1 VRLSCTL
8 VLRLVTG
15 KQATRSVGSYCGIA
29 HHTAGKNGWVINY
42 LLFYQIN
49 VVKLLSRCSFHLQ
62 AVLDILTRNRS
73 IDTLQKLSPESPL
86 FIVLIIISFLVVTLS
101 AWLSSKPFVLKPF
114 GVNDIIQLL
123 TLLLFISLLLE
134 RSLEVF
140 ITTWRGPFV
149 EQLDISIQQEKDL
162 VSEKIRLMEVQQKQ
176 FPSLESNQ
184 VTGLPPE
191 GMSLEQQIIQNF
203 TQSQQESLKIFKP
216 QMDDLNQKER
226 QRAAY
231 KSDTRII
238 ALWTSLLFGLL
249 MSAIGIR
256 SIEPLVVIDLD
267 NPIQVVIFRCL
278 DALLTGGLIAG
289 GSEGIHKLIKVFIDF
304 MEATSKQ
311 IKS

>member
-1 VRLSCTL
+1 MT
-8 VLRLVTG
+8 
-15 KQATRSVGSYCGIA
+15 
-29 HHTAGKNGWVINY
+29 HHTFRNKGRVINY

-62 AVLDILTRNRS
+62 AVLDIVTRNRS
-73 IDTLQKLSPESPL
+73 IDTLLKLSPESPL

-101 AWLSSKPFVLKPF
+101 TWLSSKPFVLKPF
-114 GVNDIIQLL
+114 GVNDIVQLL
-123 TLLLFISLLLE
+123 TLQLFISLLLE

-149 EQLDISIQQEKDL
+149 EQLDINIEQKKAL
-162 VSEKIRLMEVQQKQ
+162 LSEKIRLMEVQQKQ
-176 FPSLESNQ
+176 LLESNQ
-184 VTGLPPE
+184 ISGLPPE

-203 TQSQQESLKIFKP
+203 TQNQQEPLKIFQP
-216 QMDDLNQKER
+216 QMDDINEKER
-226 QRAAY
+226 QKTAY
-231 KSDTRII
+231 KSDTRTI

-267 NPIQVVIFRCL
+267 NPIQVIIFRCL

-311 IKS
+311 IKNQGSS

>member
-1 VRLSCTL
+1 MT
-8 VLRLVTG
+8 
-15 KQATRSVGSYCGIA
+15 
-29 HHTAGKNGWVINY
+29 HHTFRKKGRVINY

-62 AVLDILTRNRS
+62 AVLDIVTRNRS
-73 IDTLQKLSPESPL
+73 IDTLLKLSPESPL

-101 AWLSSKPFVLKPF
+101 TWLSSKPFILKPF
-114 GVNDIIQLL
+114 GVNDIVQLL
-123 TLLLFISLLLE
+123 TLQLFISLLLE

-149 EQLDISIQQEKDL
+149 EQLDINIEQKKAL
-162 VSEKIRLMEVQQKQ
+162 LSEKIRLMEVQQKQ
-176 FPSLESNQ
+176 LLESNQ
-184 VTGLPPE
+184 ISGLPPE

-203 TQSQQESLKIFKP
+203 TQNQQEPLKIFQP
-216 QMDDLNQKER
+216 QMDDINEKER
-226 QRAAY
+226 QKTAY
-231 KSDTRII
+231 KSDTRTI

-267 NPIQVVIFRCL
+267 NPIQVIIFRCL

-311 IKS
+311 IKNQGSS

>member
-1 VRLSCTL
+1 MT
-8 VLRLVTG
+8 
-15 KQATRSVGSYCGIA
+15 
-29 HHTAGKNGWVINY
+29 HHTFRKKGQVINY

-49 VVKLLSRCSFHLQ
+49 VVKLLSRCSFHFQ
-62 AVLDILTRNRS
+62 AVLDIVMRNRS
-73 IDTLQKLSPESPL
+73 IDTLLKLSPESPL

-101 AWLSSKPFVLKPF
+101 TWLSSKPFVLKPF
-114 GVNDIIQLL
+114 GVNDIVQLL
-123 TLLLFISLLLE
+123 TLQLFISLLLE

-140 ITTWRGPFV
+140 ITTWRGSFV
-149 EQLDISIQQEKDL
+149 EQLDISIQQEKAL
-162 VSEKIRLMEVQQKQ
+162 ISEKIKLMEGQQQQ
-176 FPSLESNQ
+176 FPSSESTNQ
-184 VTGLPPE
+184 ISGLPPE

-203 TQSQQESLKIFKP
+203 TQNQQNSLKVFQP
-216 QMDDLNQKER
+216 QMDDINEKER

-231 KSDTRII
+231 KSDTRTI

-311 IKS
+311 IKNQSSS

>member
-1 VRLSCTL
+1 ML
-8 VLRLVTG
+8 
-15 KQATRSVGSYCGIA
+15 
-29 HHTAGKNGWVINY
+29 
-42 LLFYQIN
+42 
-49 VVKLLSRCSFHLQ
+49 
-62 AVLDILTRNRS
+62 
-73 IDTLQKLSPESPL
+73 KLSPESPL

-101 AWLSSKPFVLKPF
+101 TWLSSKPFILKPF
-114 GVNDIIQLL
+114 GVNDIVQLL
-123 TLLLFISLLLE
+123 TLQLFISLLLE

-149 EQLDISIQQEKDL
+149 EQLDISIQQKKAL
-162 VSEKIRLMEVQQKQ
+162 LSEKIRLMEVQQSQ
-176 FPSLESNQ
+176 FLESNQ
-184 VTGLPPE
+184 ISGLPPE

-203 TQSQQESLKIFKP
+203 TQNQQEPLKIFQP
-216 QMDDLNQKER
+216 QMDDINEKER
-226 QRAAY
+226 QRTAY
-231 KSDTRII
+231 KSDTRTI

-267 NPIQVVIFRCL
+267 NPIQVIIFRCL

-311 IKS
+311 IKNQSSS

>member
-1 VRLSCTL
+1 ML
-8 VLRLVTG
+8 
-15 KQATRSVGSYCGIA
+15 
-29 HHTAGKNGWVINY
+29 
-42 LLFYQIN
+42 
-49 VVKLLSRCSFHLQ
+49 
-62 AVLDILTRNRS
+62 
-73 IDTLQKLSPESPL
+73 KLSPESPL

-101 AWLSSKPFVLKPF
+101 TWLSSKPFILKPF
-114 GVNDIIQLL
+114 GANDIIQLL
-123 TLLLFISLLLE
+123 TLQLFISLLLE

-149 EQLDISIQQEKDL
+149 EQLDISIQQKKAL
-162 VSEKIRLMEVQQKQ
+162 LSEKIRLMEVQQSQ
-176 FPSLESNQ
+176 FLESNQ
-184 VTGLPPE
+184 ISGLPPE

-203 TQSQQESLKIFKP
+203 TQNQQEPLKIFQP
-216 QMDDLNQKER
+216 QMDDINEKER
-226 QRAAY
+226 QKTAY
-231 KSDTRII
+231 KSDTRTI

-267 NPIQVVIFRCL
+267 NPIQVIIFRCL

-311 IKS
+311 IKNQGSS

>member
-1 VRLSCTL
+1 MT
-8 VLRLVTG
+8 
-15 KQATRSVGSYCGIA
+15 
-29 HHTAGKNGWVINY
+29 HHTFIKKGRVINY

-62 AVLDILTRNRS
+62 AVLDIVTRNRS
-73 IDTLQKLSPESPL
+73 IDTLLKLSPESPL

-101 AWLSSKPFVLKPF
+101 TWLSSKPFILKPF
-114 GVNDIIQLL
+114 GVNDIVQLL
-123 TLLLFISLLLE
+123 TLQLFISLLLE

-149 EQLDISIQQEKDL
+149 EQLDINIEQKKAL
-162 VSEKIRLMEVQQKQ
+162 LSEKIRLMEVQQKQ
-176 FPSLESNQ
+176 LLESNQ
-184 VTGLPPE
+184 ISGLPPE

-203 TQSQQESLKIFKP
+203 TQNQQEPLKIFQP
-216 QMDDLNQKER
+216 QMDDINEKER
-226 QRAAY
+226 QKTAY
-231 KSDTRII
+231 KSDTRTI

-267 NPIQVVIFRCL
+267 NPIQVIIFRCL

-311 IKS
+311 IKNQGSS

>member
-1 VRLSCTL
+1 MLNIVA
-8 VLRLVTG
+8 
-15 KQATRSVGSYCGIA
+15 Q
-29 HHTAGKNGWVINY
+29 
-42 LLFYQIN
+42 
-49 VVKLLSRCSFHLQ
+49 
-62 AVLDILTRNRS
+62 NRS

-86 FIVLIIISFLVVTLS
+86 FFLLIIITFLVVTLS
-101 AWLSSKPFVLKPF
+101 TWLSSKPFVLKPF
-114 GVNDIIQLL
+114 GLNDIIQLL
-123 TLLLFISLLLE
+123 TLQLFISLLLE

-149 EQLDISIQQEKDL
+149 EQLDISIQQEKAL
-162 VSEKIRLMEVQQKQ
+162 MSEKIRLLEVQQKQ
-176 FPSLESNQ
+176 FPFLESNQ
-184 VTGLPPE
+184 VSGLPPE
-191 GMSLEQQIIQNF
+191 GMSLEEQIIQNF
-203 TQSQQESLKIFKP
+203 TQSQQDSLKIFQP
-216 QMDDLNQKER
+216 QIDYLNEKER
-226 QRAAY
+226 QRTAY

-267 NPIQVVIFRCL
+267 NPIQVVLFRCL

-311 IKS
+311 IKNQG

>member
-1 VRLSCTL
+1 
-8 VLRLVTG
+8 VLNIV
-15 KQATRSVGSYCGIA
+15 
-29 HHTAGKNGWVINY
+29 
-42 LLFYQIN
+42 
-49 VVKLLSRCSFHLQ
+49 
-62 AVLDILTRNRS
+62 TRNRS

-86 FIVLIIISFLVVTLS
+86 FVLLIIISFLVVTLS
-101 AWLSSKPFVLKPF
+101 TWLSSKPFILKPF
-114 GVNDIIQLL
+114 GLNDIIQLL
-123 TLLLFISLLLE
+123 SLQLFISLLLE

-140 ITTWRGPFV
+140 ITTWRGPSI
-149 EQLDISIQQEKDL
+149 EQLDISIQQKKAL
-162 VSEKIRLMEVQQKQ
+162 LSEKIRLMAEQQNQ
-176 FPSLESNQ
+176 FPSVQSSQ
-184 VTGLPPE
+184 ISGLPPE

-203 TQSQQESLKIFKP
+203 TQNQQEPLKIFKP
-216 QMDDLNQKER
+216 QIDDINEKER

-231 KSDTRII
+231 KSDTRTI

-256 SIEPLVVIDLD
+256 SIEPLVVMDLD

-311 IKS
+311 IKNQGLS